1 MQVNSSSR
9 LRSSQLER
17 SPNTKSAFLYPR
29 PSLPSLSTTSADN
42 LPDARSYL
50 QTKLDVPTK
59 SLLSHDEYG
68 ICNNPDFRYTSSH
81 NSRENST
88 ISEVEDPSYFIL
100 ISTYVSYVLL
110 IVVGHM
116 RDFFGK
122 RMFKKHYKHLMP
134 NNGYAALLSDFDSFY
149 TRRLKLRIDDCFSRP
164 TTGVPGRT
172 IVTLDRDSADYNNTY
187 NYSGTSTRCLNVSS
201 YNYLGFAQ
209 ARGGCADAVED
220 CIARYGVSA
229 GGPRHEGGTLD
240 LHHQAENLVAKFLGT
255 EAAMLISMGFA
266 TNSTTIPA
274 LVNKGCLVISDE
286 LNHSSI
292 RFGVR
297 LSGASV
303 RQYKHND
310 MKELENLLRE
320 TISQGQ
326 PRTHR
331 PWKKILL
338 IVEGLYS
345 MEGTLVNLPVIMEMK
360 KKYKFYLYIDEAHS
374 IGALGPSGRGVCDYF
389 GIDPRTIDISMG
401 TVTKSFGA
409 AGGYIAGSS
418 DLVNRIRQRSHGM
431 TYAESMSPPVLTQII
446 SSLASITGVKEFIE
460 GGDQVSEEIHP
471 GPITYNTLPS
481 WMTLPR
487 DLLDGS
493 EGKDRL
499 RRLAFNARYLS
510 SALRK
515 MGFIMSGSRDSP
527 IVPLFIF
534 HPAKLPLFSRLML
547 ERLTKDA
554 ASIVVVVVAYP
565 ATPLISGR
573 VRFCLS
579 SAHTKADIDELL
591 RACDEVGD
599 ILQLKLSKRENKWT
613 VEECIDRAVEL
624 VESEEA

>member
-1 MQVNSSSR
+1 M
-9 LRSSQLER
+9 
-17 SPNTKSAFLYPR
+17 
-29 PSLPSLSTTSADN
+29 
-42 LPDARSYL
+42 
-50 QTKLDVPTK
+50 
-59 SLLSHDEYG
+59 
-68 ICNNPDFRYTSSH
+68 
-81 NSRENST
+81 
-88 ISEVEDPSYFIL
+88 
-100 ISTYVSYVLL
+100 
-110 IVVGHM
+110 
-116 RDFFGK
+116 
-122 RMFKKHYKHLMP
+122 
-134 NNGYAALLSDFDSFY
+134 
-149 TRRLKLRIDDCFSRP
+149 
-164 TTGVPGRT
+164 
-172 IVTLDRDSADYNNTY
+172 
-187 NYSGTSTRCLNVSS
+187 
-201 YNYLGFAQ
+201 
-209 ARGGCADAVED
+209 
-220 CIARYGVSA
+220 
-229 GGPRHEGGTLD
+229 
-240 LHHQAENLVAKFLGT
+240 HHQAEKLVAKFLGT
-255 EAAMLISMGFA
+255 EGAMLISMGFA

-310 MKELENLLRE
+310 MKDLENLLRE

-360 KKYKFYLYIDEAHS
+360 KKYKFYVYIDEAHS
-374 IGALGPSGRGVCDYF
+374 IGALGPHGRGVCDYF
-389 GIDPRTIDISMG
+389 GIDPRSIDILMG

-409 AGGYIAGSS
+409 AGGYIAGAQ
-418 DLVNRIRQRSHGM
+418 DLVNKIRQRSHGM

-446 SSLASITGVKEFIE
+446 SSLASITGVKEFVDGVE
-460 GGDQVSEEIHP
+460 HVSEDAHP
-471 GPITYNTLPS
+471 GPITHSTLPH

-487 DLLDGS
+487 DLLDGT

-499 RRLAFNARYLS
+499 KRLAFNARYLS

-534 HPAKLPLFSRLML
+534 NPAKLPLFSRAMMD
-547 ERLTKDA
+547 RLTPGA

-565 ATPLISGR
+565 ATPLTSGR

-579 SAHTKADIDELL
+579 SAHTKGDIDELL

-599 ILQLKLSKRENKWT
+599 LLSLKLSRREPKWT
-613 VEECIDRAVEL
+613 VDECIDRAIEL
-624 VESEEA
+624 VESEDA